1 MKRTL
6 SGWVAICGAAVL
18 VLAGCSSEVQG
29 TAQAGS
35 SLTSTTSTS
44 ETSTSETST
53 SETATSDTST
63 SDTSET
69 STSDSSET
77 TDSSEDTSTSDDSG
91 GSSALDK
98 TSEEWFTV
106 FCDGATDLVKYV
118 SPNTA
123 GQTLAEA
130 QATVVETYT
139 NISTSAA
146 TTVGVLQATPPPTV
160 SGGEDLQ
167 SIAIERFSAV
177 SDVYGRGAQTV
188 AALKPADQSDLKAAI
203 DAIEAEA
210 KASTPDSM
218 SSVDP
223 DVIAAAK
230 ALPACKNVLN

>member
-1 MKRTL
+1 MTRTV

-35 SLTSTTSTS
+35 SPVSTSATSVTTSENSTS
-44 ETSTSETST
+44 E
-53 SETATSDTST
+53 TST

-69 STSDSSET
+69 PTSDSSET
-77 TDSSEDTSTSDDSG
+77 TNTSESTESSEDTSTSDDSG
-91 GSSALDK
+91 SSTLDA

-130 QATVVETYT
+130 QATVVETYS
-139 NISTSAA
+139 NISISAS
-146 TTVGVLQATPPPTV
+146 TTVGLLQATPPPTV
-160 SGGEDLQ
+160 AGGEDLQ

-188 AALKPADQSDLKAAI
+188 AALKPSDQSDLKAAI

-210 KASTPDSM
+210 KASTPDTM

-230 ALPACKNVLN
+230 ALPACENVLN

>member
-1 MKRTL
+1 MRRTVP
-6 SGWVAICGAAVL
+6 GWLAICGAAVL
-18 VLAGCSSEVQG
+18 VIAGCSSEVQG
-29 TAQAGS
+29 TPQAGS
-35 SLTSTTSTS
+35 SPISTPATSTSETTS

-53 SETATSDTST
+53 S
-63 SDTSET
+63 DTSET
-69 STSDSSET
+69 STSSET

-91 GSSALDK
+91 GSSTLDQ
-98 TSEEWFTV
+98 TSAEWFTV
-106 FCDGATDLVKYV
+106 FCNGATDLVQYV

-130 QATVVETYT
+130 QATVVKTYT
-139 NISTSAA
+139 NISTSAS

-160 SGGEDLQ
+160 PGGEDLQ

-188 AALKPADQSDLKAAI
+188 AALKPSDQSDLKAAI

-223 DVIAAAK
+223 EVIAAAK

>member
-1 MKRTL
+1 MRRTVT
-6 SGWVAICGAAVL
+6 GWVAICGAAVL
-18 VLAGCSSEVQG
+18 LVAGCSSEVQG

-35 SLTSTTSTS
+35 SAIATPETSTS
-44 ETSTSETST
+44 ETSTSETSP
-53 SETATSDTST
+53 

-69 STSDSSET
+69 STSESTDTSEST
-77 TDSSEDTSTSDDSG
+77 ESSEDTSTSEDSG
-91 GSSALDK
+91 SSTLDA

-130 QATVVETYT
+130 QATVVETYS
-139 NISTSAA
+139 NISISAS
-146 TTVGVLQATPPPTV
+146 TTVGLLQATPPPTV
-160 SGGEDLQ
+160 AGGEDLQ

-188 AALKPADQSDLKAAI
+188 AALKPSDQADLKAAI

-230 ALPACKNVLN
+230 ALPACENVLN

>member
-1 MKRTL
+1 MRRTV
-6 SGWVAICGAAVL
+6 SGWVAICGAAGL
-18 VLAGCSSEVQG
+18 LLAGCSSEVQG

-35 SLTSTTSTS
+35 SPVSTSATSDTSTS

-53 SETATSDTST
+53 SET
-63 SDTSET
+63 SET
-69 STSDSSET
+69 STSDSSD
-77 TDSSEDTSTSDDSG
+77 TDTSESTESSEDTSTSDDSG
-91 GSSALDK
+91 SSSLDS

-106 FCDGATDLVKYV
+106 FCDGATDLVQYV

-130 QATVVETYT
+130 QATVVETYS
-139 NISTSAA
+139 NISISAS
-146 TTVGVLQATPPPTV
+146 TTVGLLQATPPPTV
-160 SGGEDLQ
+160 AGGEDLQ

-188 AALKPADQSDLKAAI
+188 AALKPSDQSDLKAAI

>member
-1 MKRTL
+1 MTRTV
-6 SGWVAICGAAVL
+6 SGWVAMCGAAIL
-18 VLAGCSSEVQG
+18 LLAGCSSEVQG

-35 SLTSTTSTS
+35 SPVSTSAASVTTS

-53 SETATSDTST
+53 SDA
-63 SDTSET
+63 SET

-77 TDSSEDTSTSDDSG
+77 TDTSESTESSEDTSTSDDSG
-91 GSSALDK
+91 SSTLDP
-98 TSEEWFTV
+98 TSEEWFAV
-106 FCDGATDLVKYV
+106 FCDGATDLVQYV

-130 QATVVETYT
+130 QATVVETYS
-139 NISTSAA
+139 NISISAS
-146 TTVGVLQATPPPTV
+146 TTVGLLQATPPPTV
-160 SGGEDLQ
+160 AGGEDLQ

-188 AALKPADQSDLKAAI
+188 SALKPSDQSDLKAAI

>member
-1 MKRTL
+1 MRRTVT
-6 SGWVAICGAAVL
+6 GWVAICGAAVL
-18 VLAGCSSEVQG
+18 LITGCSSEVQG

-35 SLTSTTSTS
+35 SPISTSATSDTSTS
-44 ETSTSETST
+44 ETSTS
-53 SETATSDTST
+53 DTS
-63 SDTSET
+63 TSET
-69 STSDSSET
+69 STSDTTSTSESSET
-77 TDSSEDTSTSDDSG
+77 TDTSESTESSGETSGNSV
-91 GSSALDK
+91 SSLDA

-106 FCDGATDLVKYV
+106 FCKGATDLVKYV
-118 SPNTA
+118 SPNTS
-123 GQTLAEA
+123 GQSLAEA
-130 QATVVETYT
+130 QATVVETYS
-139 NISTSAA
+139 NISISAS
-146 TTVGVLQATPPPTV
+146 TTVGLLQATPPPTV
-160 SGGEDLQ
+160 AGGEDLQ

-188 AALKPADQSDLKAAI
+188 AALKPSDQSDLKAAI